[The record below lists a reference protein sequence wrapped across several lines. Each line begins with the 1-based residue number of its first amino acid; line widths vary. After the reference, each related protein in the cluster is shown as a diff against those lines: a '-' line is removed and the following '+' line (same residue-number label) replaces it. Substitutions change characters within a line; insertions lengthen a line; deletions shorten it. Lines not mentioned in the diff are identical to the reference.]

1 MFKMNSNKK
10 LFKRANAWE
19 FTNEHNT
26 ESITMFANGTVIIR
40 YFARYERFESI
51 EDLMKVLKNNKRLK
65 NVKLPPL

>member
-1 MFKMNSNKK
+1 MFKLRTHKK

-26 ESITMFANGTVIIR
+26 ESITMFANGAVIIR

-65 NVKLPPL
+65 NVKLPPF